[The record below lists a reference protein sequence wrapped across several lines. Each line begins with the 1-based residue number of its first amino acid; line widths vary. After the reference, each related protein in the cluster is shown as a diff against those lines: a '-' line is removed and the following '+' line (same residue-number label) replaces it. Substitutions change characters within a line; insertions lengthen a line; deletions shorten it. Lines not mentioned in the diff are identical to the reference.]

1 MTKTSHSK
9 RAHKI
14 VYLGRSASNDGA
26 RTERETRGCV
36 MSSRLSFRRGQV
48 AFIGDYG
55 QLSVIIRGFGAAL
68 NCRFRSVR
76 YRTSAAKAAS
86 SKRVN
91 YRQRTTTTLWVSSSR
106 LLLTSAVSDVM
117 SGHPALQR
125 RWFRCLLPYLHSCC
139 ESALQNLPLFSVYI
153 TKHNQTFILMELAQ
167 ACLYLPVTLPFVG
180 GDTQKCVLNGKYKC
194 IHIGHGNVY
203 EFETSI

>member
-1 MTKTSHSK
+1 MANYGINTCYQKLSDAAQYINVRTARMTKTLHSK

-14 VYLGRSASNDGA
+14 VYLGRSASNDRA

-36 MSSRLSFRRGQV
+36 MSRRLSFRRGQV

-76 YRTSAAKAAS
+76 YRTSAETAAS

-91 YRQRTTTTLWVSSSR
+91 YRQRAATTLWVSSCR
-106 LLLTSAVSDVM
+106 FLLTSTVTDVM

-125 RWFRCLLPYLHSCC
+125 RWFRYLLPYLHPYC
-139 ESALQNLPLFSVYI
+139 EAAL
-153 TKHNQTFILMELAQ
+153 
-167 ACLYLPVTLPFVG
+167 
-180 GDTQKCVLNGKYKC
+180 
-194 IHIGHGNVY
+194 
-203 EFETSI
+203 